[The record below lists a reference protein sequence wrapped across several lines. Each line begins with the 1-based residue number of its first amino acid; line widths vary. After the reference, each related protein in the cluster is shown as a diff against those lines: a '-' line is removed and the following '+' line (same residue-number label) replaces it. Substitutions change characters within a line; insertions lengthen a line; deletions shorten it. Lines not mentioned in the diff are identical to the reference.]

1 MAANRTKVNPALV
14 RRWNTARVFHALRE
28 VGVASHGELVAIT
41 GLDPAT
47 VTAVLHRLRSDGWV
61 RVADREA
68 RARTPH
74 AGAPGRTGRP
84 PVLLVLDEAAGMLVG
99 ARLEPGTVRL
109 VATTIGGRP
118 RAAWQGPAGTDP
130 DGAVRALEDGVD
142 ALLAELGAPRSAVR
156 ALGVGVPALV
166 ARDGRVVFGPNLRWR
181 DVPLRARLAA
191 SWSVPVVVDNDT
203 KAAALAERLFGAA
216 RDARDFVLVA
226 GHSGIGGAVHLDGRL
241 VRGAGG
247 FAGEFGHVTVEAG
260 GRPCACGDRGC
271 LEAYLSER
279 AIEDQ
284 LRERGVVVAGYEG
297 AAALAA
303 TGDAVALAVLG
314 GAGAHLGRALADVV
328 DLLDPEC
335 IVLAG
340 ALVHV
345 APYLTSAVE
354 RALAEPVLARHRG
367 ACRVLVSPLGPDAVP
382 MGGVA
387 LAMDLLVAAPDA
399 WAPPPAVLAGAA
411 VAPSGGARSDEPGD
425 GSG

>member
-1 MAANRTKVNPALV
+1 MAGNRTKVNPALV

-28 VGVASHGELVAIT
+28 VGVASHGELVAMT

-47 VTAVLHRLRSDGWV
+47 VTAVLHQLRADGWV
-61 RVADREA
+61 RVADPDEVGSRPA
-68 RARTPH
+68 RP
-74 AGAPGRTGRP
+74 GLVGRTGRP
-84 PVLLVLDEAAGMLVG
+84 PVRLVLDEGAGVLVG

-118 RAAWQGPAGTDP
+118 RAAWQGPAGADP
-130 DGAVRALEDGVD
+130 DGALRSLEDGVD
-142 ALLAELGAPRSAVR
+142 ALLADLGATRSAVR
-156 ALGVGVPALV
+156 ALGVGGPALV
-166 ARDGRVVFGPNLRWR
+166 ARDGRVVFGPNLGWR

-191 SWSVPVVVDNDT
+191 TWSVPVVVDNDT

-216 RDARDFVLVA
+216 RTARDFVLVA

-247 FAGEFGHVTVEAG
+247 FAGELGHVTVEQG
-260 GRPCACGDRGC
+260 GRLCACGDRGC

-279 AIEDQ
+279 AVEEQ

-303 TGDAVALAVLG
+303 AGDAMALAVLA
-314 GAGAHLGRALADVV
+314 GAGARLGRALADVV

-340 ALVHV
+340 SLTLV
-345 APYLTSAVE
+345 APYLTPAVE
-354 RALAEPVLARHRG
+354 RALAEPKLARHRG
-367 ACRVLVSPLGPDAVP
+367 PCRVLVSPLGPDAVP

-387 LAMDLLVAAPDA
+387 LAMDVLVAAPDA
-399 WAPPPAVLAGAA
+399 WTPPAAVLAGA
-411 VAPSGGARSDEPGD
+411 DEPED
-425 GSG
+425 TSG

>member
-1 MAANRTKVNPALV
+1 V

-28 VGVASHGELVAIT
+28 VGVASHGELVAQT

-47 VTAVLHRLRSDGWV
+47 VTAVLHRLRAERWV
-61 RVADREA
+61 RVAGPDA
-68 RARTPH
+68 RPTPPE
-74 AGAPGRTGRP
+74 GAVGRTGRP
-84 PVLLVLDEAAGMLVG
+84 PVRLVLDEAAGVLVG

-109 VATTIGGRP
+109 VATTIGGRA
-118 RAAWQGPAGTDP
+118 RAAWQGPAGADP

-142 ALLAELGAPRSAVR
+142 ELLAGLGATRSVVR

-181 DVPLRARLAA
+181 DVPLRATLAA
-191 SWSVPVVVDNDT
+191 SWSVPVVVENDT

-226 GHSGIGGAVHLDGRL
+226 GHSGIGGAVHVDGRL

-247 FAGEFGHVTVEAG
+247 FAGELGHVTVEEG

-271 LEAYLSER
+271 LEAYLAEH
-279 AIEDQ
+279 AIEAQ
-284 LRERGVVVAGYEG
+284 LSERGVDVAGYEG
-297 AAALAA
+297 AAARAA
-303 TGDAVALAVLG
+303 AGDAAALEVLDG
-314 GAGAHLGRALADVV
+314 VGARLGRALADVV

-340 ALVHV
+340 SLVHV
-345 APYLTSAVE
+345 APFLAPAVE
-354 RALAEPVLARHRG
+354 RALAQPNLARHRG
-367 ACRVLVSPLGPDAVP
+367 PCRVLVSPLGPDVVP
-382 MGGVA
+382 MGGAA
-387 LAMDLLVAAPDA
+387 LAMDALVAAPDA
-399 WAPPPAVLAGAA
+399 WTPPPAVWAG
-411 VAPSGGARSDEPGD
+411 SGRGDEPGD